1 MDWVGRFDELA
12 NLTIARIFPEGAYDR
27 FDVVV
32 VDGPCGCND
41 LCAGRMAAISSAPAL
56 LKPGGVV
63 FVDDLSRTVER
74 VYANAVLRPRY
85 ASEALVENTVMNHFR
100 YYTDDATL
108 ACVVPPGANIPMA
121 VADFNNLENVFR
133 QGDADAVAARLDADD
148 DDERAAGGAAMR
160 RRIGELRRVGPPP
173 PGALLAERRATPA

>member
-1 MDWVGRFDELA
+1 M
-12 NLTIARIFPEGAYDR
+12 
-27 FDVVV
+27 
-32 VDGPCGCND
+32 
-41 LCAGRMAAISSAPAL
+41 
-56 LKPGGVV
+56 
-63 FVDDLSRTVER
+63 
-74 VYANAVLRPRY
+74 
-85 ASEALVENTVMNHFR
+85 
-100 YYTDDATL
+100 
-108 ACVVPPGANIPMA
+108 PPGANIPMA

>member
-1 MDWVGRFDELA
+1 MGRLRA
-12 NLTIARIFPEGAYDR
+12 S
-27 FDVVV
+27 
-32 VDGPCGCND
+32 
-41 LCAGRMAAISSAPAL
+41 AASATHRTSWSVPHLSLPLLSLPSLQVIKNAPAY
-56 LKPGGVV
+56 
-63 FVDDLSRTVER
+63 FHQ
-74 VYANAVLRPRY
+74 
-85 ASEALVENTVMNHFR
+85 ALVENTVMNHFR